1 MKVHA
6 NALKHGVSADDAVQ
20 AASWAL
26 WVEPLAADEWPH
38 RESRLGFNT
47 GAAHPHAD

>member
-6 NALKHGVSADDAVQ
+6 SALKHGVGADDAVQ

-26 WVEPLAADEWPH
+26 WVEQLADKEWPL
-38 RESRLGFNT
+38 RELRQGFDT